1 MYRWLPAR
9 VKTIGLGG
17 TKFEVLGGACLDQAS
32 VTSATLL
39 LVSALLGAGPT
50 RVTLV
55 VGGDVIPHDP
65 VKATARDHARA
76 NEANQ
81 SQNHDGWD
89 HVFGPV
95 AGVLRSADLA
105 FVNLETPLSEGE
117 PLHGSQM
124 VFSAPLSMA
133 QALAA
138 AGVDVVSTANNHAR
152 DQNLA
157 GVVETL
163 SLLQQAGL
171 AATGTGATM
180 QEAWRPVVL
189 ERGGVRVGFLAIT
202 RWLNNIENK
211 GPHKPYV
218 DVVKYPTD
226 PLKGAVG
233 IPFALFQV
241 KEAAAACDFLVVSVH
256 WGEEYA
262 TAPRNDDRRFAARLL
277 EAGAGA
283 VVGGHPHVLQPIVRQ
298 KTKSGRE
305 GVILYSMG
313 NLVSNQGFGFEAD
326 WRDSMLARLTL
337 LRGDDG
343 AVTLGPVEALP
354 LWTENRRS
362 KKDGKVVSNIQ
373 PVLID
378 DEVTAITERLAELAG
393 RADEATEKEAKALR
407 KRLALT
413 KRRRALIARTIGPE
427 FLPPAQVETKAAAV
441 AQGAAPR

>member
-1 MYRWLPAR
+1 MS
-9 VKTIGLGG
+9 
-17 TKFEVLGGACLDQAS
+17 AS
-32 VTSATLL
+32 CLL
-39 LVSALLGAGPT
+39 LLPALLGAGPT
-50 RVTLV
+50 HITLV

-76 NEANQ
+76 NEDHQ
-81 SQNHDGWD
+81 SQNHVGWD

-105 FVNLETPLSEGE
+105 FVNLETPIIQGRG
-117 PLHGSQM
+117 LHGSEM
-124 VFSAPLSMA
+124 VFSAPPSMA
-133 QALAA
+133 EALAT

-152 DQNLA
+152 DQSLA
-157 GVVETL
+157 GIVETL
-163 SLLQQAGL
+163 GHLKAAGL
-171 AATGTGATM
+171 ASTGTGATM
-180 QEAWRPVVL
+180 AEAWRPAVL

-211 GPHKPYV
+211 GPKRPYV
-218 DVVKYPTD
+218 AMVKYPTD
-226 PLKGAVG
+226 PLQGAVG
-233 IPFALFQV
+233 IPYALEQV

-262 TAPRNDDRRFAARLL
+262 TGPRNDDRRFAARLL

-283 VVGGHPHVLQPIVRQ
+283 VVGGHPHVLQPIARQ
-298 KTKSGRE
+298 TTASGRV

-337 LRGDDG
+337 VRGEDG
-343 AVTLGPVEALP
+343 GVTLGAVEALP

-362 KKDGKVVSNIQ
+362 RKDGKVKSNIQ

-378 DEVTAITERLAELAG
+378 DEVSAISERLVELAG
-393 RADEATEKEAKALR
+393 RSDAESDREARALR

-413 KRRRALIARTIGPE
+413 QRRRALIAKTIGAE
-427 FLPPAQVETKAAAV
+427 FLPPPQPAATAAKAATVAQVPAH
-441 AQGAAPR
+441 P